1 MEYKIIF
8 SDKEKEDAF
17 DVIAGLYFNRNF
29 GSVSKADFET
39 LLFSIYIEHLID
51 NNLPYDDF
59 SMSNSLGIS
68 ESRIRTLKERK

>member
-39 LLFSIYIEHLID
+39 LLFSIYIE
-51 NNLPYDDF
+51 YVC
-59 SMSNSLGIS
+59 
-68 ESRIRTLKERK
+68 